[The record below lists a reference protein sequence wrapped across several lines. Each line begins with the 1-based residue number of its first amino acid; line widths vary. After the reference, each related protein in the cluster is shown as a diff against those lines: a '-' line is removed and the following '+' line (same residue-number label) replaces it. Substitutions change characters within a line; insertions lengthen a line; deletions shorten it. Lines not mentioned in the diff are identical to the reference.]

1 MNKIPIVF
9 AFDNN
14 IIQAACVCISSLLM
28 NAKDDTFYDIF
39 ILHAKNVELKKSE
52 LNKISLYYKNCKIHY
67 RVVGDEFED
76 AFEIRHVTKTTYYRL
91 LIPNIITEYDK
102 VIYSDVDIIFRLDL
116 AEVYNQDITNNYVA
130 ATLDLGLNNEK
141 KHINSVEGLE
151 VGKYIQA
158 GFAIYNLKEMR
169 DNNMVEKFKCLAKNH
184 YTYQDQDIINI
195 ACKDKIKYL
204 PPCYN
209 VNDCTL
215 IQMYWHKDKLPK
227 FYSETDCEF
236 ARNNGNF
243 HYSGYKPW
251 KRYCIGF
258 DIWWEYYRKSP
269 FFDELFYFKFFYDK
283 TLLLD
288 SLTLWKRIKILVRYF
303 VYGRHRV

>member
-14 IIQAACVCISSLLM
+14 IIQAACVCISSLMM

-39 ILHAKNVELKKSE
+39 ILHSKNVELKKSE
-52 LNKISLYYKNCKIHY
+52 LNKISDYYNNCKIQY
-67 RVVGDEFED
+67 RVVGDEFD
-76 AFEIRHVTKTTYYRL
+76 NAFEIRHVTKATYYRL

-102 VIYSDVDIIFRLDL
+102 VVYSDVDIIFRMDL
-116 AEVYNQDITNNYVA
+116 AEVYNQDITNNYIA

-141 KHINSVEGLE
+141 KYLDSVEGLE
-151 VGKYIQA
+151 IGKYIQA

-169 DNNMVEKFKCLAKNH
+169 DDNMVEKFKCLAKNN
-184 YTYQDQDIINI
+184 YTYQDQDVINI
-195 ACKDKIKYL
+195 ACKGKIKYL

-215 IQMYWHKDKLPK
+215 IQMYWHKDNLPE
-227 FYSETDCEF
+227 FYSETDCKF
-236 ARNNGNF
+236 ARNNGNI

-258 DIWWEYYRKSP
+258 DIWWEYYRNSP
-269 FFDELFYFKFFYDK
+269 IYDEQFYFKFFYDK